1 MMTENQT
8 GNENPMEET
17 EFNDPSVEVDIEE
30 NEVVDDYIQEIYSL
44 RGELEKAQA
53 QSEEYLE
60 GWQRARADFANYKKR
75 IEREQKDIYQ
85 IAAASI
91 IKRYLEVLDD
101 LELALA
107 NRPESGEGAEFA
119 NGVELIYHK
128 LQSILEKEGV
138 YPMKAEGEEF
148 DPNLHEAISSEE
160 SPEHESGEIIGVL
173 KKGYM
178 QNERVLRP
186 ALVRVAR

>member
-1 MMTENQT
+1 
-8 GNENPMEET
+8 MEET
-17 EFNDPSVEVDIEE
+17 EFNDPGVEVDIEE

-44 RGELEKAQA
+44 REELEKAQA

>member
-8 GNENPMEET
+8 GNETPMEET
-17 EFNDPSVEVDIEE
+17 EFNDPGVEVDIEE

-44 RGELEKAQA
+44 REEWEKAQA

>member
-1 MMTENQT
+1 MTDNHVEN
-8 GNENPMEET
+8 ESPMDEAEI
-17 EFNDPSVEVDIEE
+17 NDPQMDVEIEE
-30 NEVVDDYIQEIYSL
+30 NEIIEEYIEEINSL
-44 RGELEKAQA
+44 REELTKVQA
-53 QSEEYLE
+53 QSDEYLE

-75 IEREQKDIYQ
+75 IEREQREIYQ

-107 NRPESGEGAEFA
+107 NRPESGEGADFA
-119 NGVELIYHK
+119 SGVELIYHK

-138 YPMKAEGEEF
+138 YPMEAEGEEF

-178 QNERVLRP
+178 QNDRVLRP